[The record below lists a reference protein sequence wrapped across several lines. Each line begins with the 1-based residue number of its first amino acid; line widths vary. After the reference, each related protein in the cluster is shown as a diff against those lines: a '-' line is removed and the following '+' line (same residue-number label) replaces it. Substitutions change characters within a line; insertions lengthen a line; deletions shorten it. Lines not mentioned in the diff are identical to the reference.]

1 LRAAVRQALRLSGS
15 VWAVAIGGALAHVML
30 LAAIDLGSN
39 SFRLEI
45 GQAIGSHIARS
56 GYWKETVRLA
66 AGLGADNR
74 LSRRAIDNACV
85 CLARMNERLRGMGE
99 AQVRAVGTQ
108 TLRQAVNAD
117 QFLAEAQRVLGYP
130 IEIISGREEA
140 RLVFEGCTRTLP
152 PSKRRRLVVDIGGAS
167 TEVIVGRDFTPAHA
181 ESFKVGCVGTTIR
194 FFPEGRID
202 RTSLR
207 RAQVACAAELEEA
220 QAAFHQY
227 GWDEAYGSSGTIGAA
242 AVILRS
248 QGWSDGVVTASGL
261 ARLRQALLDFG
272 EVRRVH
278 FDAIKAER
286 AEVLV
291 GGIAALSAVFETFGI
306 EEMRPAKGALRAGL
320 LYDLHGRRERH
331 DVRDATVLRWQQRY
345 GADRALAGMIGATA
359 RKFYHALIPD
369 AHEEALRTLRFAC
382 QLHEIGFAVS
392 HSDYH
397 KHSAYLVRNGDM
409 PGFSTSDQ
417 ERVAELVLGQRGNL
431 RKVIDVLGD
440 PLRAGRLLA
449 LRLAI
454 VLHHARRPVRL
465 PHWRLHVNRS
475 FEFGI
480 DRSWIGHRPLTRHL
494 LEEEAQQWERVGIAF
509 TIREMN

>member
-1 LRAAVRQALRLSGS
+1 
-15 VWAVAIGGALAHVML
+15 ML

-45 GQAIGSHIARS
+45 GQVMGTHIART

-66 AGLGADNR
+66 AGLGADSH

-85 CLARMNERLRGMGE
+85 CLARMNERLRGIDP

-108 TLRQAVNAD
+108 TLRQAANAE
-117 QFLAEAQRVLGYP
+117 QFLVEAQRALGYP

-152 PSKRRRLVVDIGGAS
+152 PTRRRRLVVDIGGAS
-167 TEVIVGRDFTPAHA
+167 TEVIAGRGFTPACA
-181 ESFKVGCVGTTIR
+181 ESFKIGCVGTTLR

-202 RTSLR
+202 RASLR

-220 QAAFHQY
+220 QAAFRGY

-242 AVILRS
+242 AVILRD
-248 QGWSDGVVTASGL
+248 QGWANGSVTAAGL
-261 ARLRQALLDFG
+261 ARLSQALLDFG
-272 EVRRVH
+272 EIRRVQ
-278 FDAIKAER
+278 FDDIKSER

-320 LYDLHGRRERH
+320 LYDLLGRRERH
-331 DVRDATVLRWQQRY
+331 DVRDVTVARWQQRY
-345 GADRALAGMIGATA
+345 GVDAALAARVAATA
-359 RKFYHALIPD
+359 TRLYAALLPD
-369 AHEEALRTLRFAC
+369 APVEAVRTLRFAC

-397 KHSAYLVRNGDM
+397 KHSAYLVRNGDL

-417 ERVAELVLGQRGNL
+417 ERIAELVLGQRGNL
-431 RKVIDVLGD
+431 RKVVDALAD
-440 PLRAGRLLA
+440 PLRAGALLA
-449 LRLAI
+449 LRLATI
-454 VLHHARRPVRL
+454 LHHSRRPMRMPRWTLRVERAFTL
-465 PHWRLHVNRS
+465 
-475 FEFGI
+475 GI
-480 DRSWIGHRPLTRHL
+480 ERAWIARRPLTRHL
-494 LEEEAQQWERVGIAF
+494 LEEEAQDWSRVGIAL
-509 TIREMN
+509 TVREI

>member
-1 LRAAVRQALRLSGS
+1 MQ
-15 VWAVAIGGALAHVML
+15 

-45 GQAIGSHIARS
+45 GQAVGSHIARS

-66 AGLGADNR
+66 AGIGADNR
-74 LSRRAIDNACV
+74 LSRRAIDGACV
-85 CLARMNERLRGMGE
+85 CLARMNERLRGIE
-99 AQVRAVGTQ
+99 AVQVRAVGTQ
-108 TLRQAVNAD
+108 TMRQALNAA
-117 QFLAEAQRVLGYP
+117 QFLAEAQRALGYP

-152 PSKRRRLVVDIGGAS
+152 PSRLRRLVVDIGGAS
-167 TEVIVGRDFTPAHA
+167 TEVIAGRGFTPAHA
-181 ESFKVGCVGTTIR
+181 ESFKMGCVNTTLR
-194 FFPEGRID
+194 YFPDGRID
-202 RTSLR
+202 RAALR

-220 QAAFHQY
+220 QAAYRGY

-242 AVILRS
+242 ALILRN
-248 QGWSDGVVTASGL
+248 QGWADGSVTAAGL
-261 ARLRQALLDFG
+261 ARLRQALLNFG

-278 FDAIKAER
+278 FEGIKVER

-320 LYDLHGRRERH
+320 LYDLLGRRERH
-331 DVRDATVLRWQQRY
+331 DVRDATVLRWQERY
-345 GADRALAGMIGATA
+345 GADRDLAALVGATA
-359 RKFYHALIPD
+359 RKLYLALLPGASED
-369 AHEEALRTLRFAC
+369 AQRTLRFAC

-392 HSDYH
+392 HSEYH
-397 KHSAYLVRNGDM
+397 KHSAYLIRNGDL

-417 ERVAELVLGQRGNL
+417 ERIAELVLGQRGNL
-431 RKVIDVLGD
+431 RKVLDMLGV
-440 PLRAGRLLA
+440 PERAGRLLA

-465 PHWRLHVNRS
+465 PRWSLRVRNA

-480 DRSWIGHRPLTRHL
+480 ERSWIANRPLTRHL
-494 LEEEAQQWERVGIAF
+494 LEEEAQDWERVGIDF
-509 TIREMN
+509 RIREI